1 MTVGVQRTASSQAPA
16 RERVELILGQLDQLP
31 ALPSVVARLL
41 AVVGSDGSSVS
52 DLVRIIEPDPSLT
65 ACILRMVRRA
75 DLGVRS
81 QGMTIDRAVSLLGF
95 RVVRNAALSTQF
107 FETLSARDED
117 DSATARRRELWK
129 HSLAVGCAAEMIAE
143 RTGGAAARG
152 EAFVCGLL
160 HDIGKIALDTCLPK
174 SYARVLERSEH
185 QPGCVCDMER
195 EILGLDHTSAGK
207 RLVTRWRLGRAIV
220 EAVWLHHQD
229 PDALPSTIAFAR
241 QVRIVHLADALI
253 RQAGIGASGSNYVT
267 DIESAALPLGLDRAA
282 LAEIIECVPQRMEP
296 LQEALGLDDSDPFEA
311 QGRDHASYLESLSE
325 ANRRLGQLNAQ
336 LTESNRT
343 LKLRSECF
351 EALSAF
357 TAQMTEYDRVA
368 DVCAAAADLLCSLL
382 RIDRALAYAR
392 TPERRCLHVGAS
404 DKTDAASRTAILDC
418 CVTDFMEAE
427 TTCEVIPAPESCDEL
442 WLQTFGSPAESPMWL
457 LPFNTDA
464 AAGGVIFVAD
474 ADAIDPLRSA
484 QEECASLSTAIGRA
498 VSYAATRVVA
508 EKTAEEL
515 LNLNRRLHTAQK
527 QLVRMRSISM
537 IAQMAAGA
545 AHELNNPLAVISGRA
560 QMELTKCEEPE
571 KRRELEIIVEQAR
584 RASEIVSELM
594 GFAKPDVPRPVVQ
607 PLAEVLEAACQHWR
621 SVSGLGP
628 DRLIHSQRDA
638 DSSVY
643 CDNDQL
649 GELLQAVF
657 ANALEA
663 TDPAARCIQIY
674 SPSRASDKTV
684 RIVVSDNGVGM
695 TPYLLE
701 HCLDPFFSSRPA
713 GRGRG
718 LGLSRAYRLA
728 EINGGSLWIES
739 KPQLG
744 TTVTIVLPAR
754 APTP

>member
-1 MTVGVQRTASSQAPA
+1 MTVGIQRTASSQAPA

-31 ALPSVVARLL
+31 TLPTVVARLL
-41 AVVGSDGSSVS
+41 TVVGSDDSSAR
-52 DLVRIIEPDPSLT
+52 DLFRIIEPDPSLT
-65 ACILRMVRRA
+65 ACILRMVRRP

-81 QGMTIDRAVSLLGF
+81 QGMTVARAVPLLGF
-95 RVVRNAALSTQF
+95 RAVRNAALSTQF
-107 FETLSARDED
+107 YETLSARNEDE
-117 DSATARRRELWK
+117 SATARRRELWK
-129 HSLAVGCAAEMIAE
+129 HSLAVGCAAELIAE
-143 RTGGAAARG
+143 RTSDPATAG

-174 SYARVLERSEH
+174 SYARVFERSEH
-185 QPGCVCDMER
+185 QPVCVCDIEQ

-207 RLVTRWRLGRAIV
+207 RLVTRWGLGQAIV

-229 PDALPSTIAFAR
+229 PDALPSTIAFAG

-253 RQAGIGASGSNYVT
+253 RRAGIGASGSHHVT
-267 DIESAALPLGLDRAA
+267 DIESAALPLGLDRTA
-282 LAEIIECVPQRMEP
+282 LAEIIERVPERMKP
-296 LQEALGLDDSDPFEA
+296 LQEALGIDDAD
-311 QGRDHASYLESLSE
+311 DHASYLESLSE
-325 ANRRLGQLNAQ
+325 ANRRLGQLNTQ

-351 EALSAF
+351 EALTAF
-357 TAQMTEYDRVA
+357 TTQLTEHDRIA
-368 DVCAAAADLLCSLL
+368 DVCAASADLLCSLL
-382 RIDRALAYAR
+382 RIDRALAFAR
-392 TPERRCLHVGAS
+392 TPERRCLHVGTS
-404 DKTDAASRTAILDC
+404 DKADAATRTAILEC
-418 CVTDFMEAE
+418 GIADFMEAE
-427 TTCEVIPAPESCDEL
+427 TRCEVIPAPESCDTL
-442 WLQTFGSPAESPMWL
+442 WQQTIGSPAKSPLWL
-457 LPFNTDA
+457 LPFHTEA
-464 AAGGVIFVAD
+464 AAGGVLFVAD
-474 ADAIDPLRSA
+474 DGVIDPLRSA
-484 QEECASLSTAIGRA
+484 QAECVSLSTAIGQA
-498 VSYAATRVVA
+498 VSSAATRVVG

-515 LNLNRRLHTAQK
+515 LDLNRRLHTAQK

-571 KRRELEIIVEQAR
+571 QRRKLEIIVEQAQ
-584 RASEIVSELM
+584 RASEIVCDLM
-594 GFAKPDVPRPVVQ
+594 AFAKPDAPVPVVQ
-607 PLAEVLEAACQHWR
+607 SLAEVLESTCQHWR

-628 DRLIHSQRDA
+628 DRLILSQRDA

-643 CDNDQL
+643 CDCDQL
-649 GELLQAVF
+649 GEILQAVF

-663 TDPAARCIQIY
+663 TDPAARHIQIN

-684 RIVVSDNGVGM
+684 RIVVKDNGVGM
-695 TPYLLE
+695 TPDVLE

-728 EINGGSLWIES
+728 EINGGSLWLES

-744 TTVTIVLPAR
+744 TTVTIELPAR
-754 APTP
+754 APTA